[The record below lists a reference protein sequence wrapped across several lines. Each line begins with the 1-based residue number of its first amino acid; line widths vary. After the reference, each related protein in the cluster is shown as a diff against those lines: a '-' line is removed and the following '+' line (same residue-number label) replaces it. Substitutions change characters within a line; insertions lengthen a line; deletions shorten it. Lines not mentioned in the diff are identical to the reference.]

1 MIAYSA
7 TIFSAKAVESNF
19 KHLEDIEP
27 QLARLGELA
36 ERLFH
41 ADAPSSIGKTRSFA
55 ELLGKEVAARA
66 GIEVATRSTFD
77 DVLRILRDDGVL
89 PRDAGELF
97 HFIRRVGN
105 AAVHENAGSAGDAL
119 TALKSAWQL
128 STWFRRGFLGEP
140 KFQPGPFQPPHPPVD
155 ATVELRAEIEKLR
168 ETVRKSEST
177 SDRAQREAREA
188 DTARATAE
196 ERANR
201 EAADRAAA
209 EELLAEVNAAHRRT
223 ELRIAELQQAA
234 ARAPAV
240 KLATFV
246 TAAGQAAEA
255 IEIDEADTRRLIDAR
270 LREAGW
276 TADSDAIRYS
286 IGSRP
291 SLADAVAIAE
301 WPTDNGPV
309 DYALF
314 LKGRCVGVIEAKRKS
329 KDVPAVL
336 EQAKR
341 YARDIKLQLDELFP
355 GAPYQHGAEKPYR
368 VPLAFATNGRAF
380 VKQLATKSGIWI
392 WDTRKATHRPSAL
405 PEWFSPRDIEER
417 LQQDAEAAEALV
429 AETFSYSGLR
439 PYQQDAVRA
448 VEAAMDAG
456 QKDILVAMATGT
468 GKTRTCIVLMYR
480 LLKHKV
486 FRRVLFLVDRNA
498 LGEQTLQALDNTELE
513 GLLKFAST
521 YNVADLD
528 KKLPDKE
535 DRVHVATVQ
544 SMVKRILRPDENAGR
559 PSPGMYDLIIVDEA
573 HRGYVL
579 DAEMREG
586 DIAFRNL
593 EDFLSQYRRVLDYFD
608 ATRVALTATPALHT
622 TEIFGRPVY
631 SYGYRQAVVDGF
643 LIDHQPPRR
652 ITTALSKAGI
662 HFEGGAEVQI
672 IDPKSGQIDLFT
684 TPDVVDFEVQEFNK
698 KVYTVAFN
706 RIVAEVIATEVP
718 PDKPGKT
725 LLFAARNDHADI
737 LVEELRT
744 ALENAYGAQPH
755 NIVQKITGSVDD
767 PGDKIRRFRNDPHPK
782 YAVTVDLLTTG
793 VDIPE
798 ICTLVFVRRVN
809 SRILYDQMIG
819 RATRRADHI
828 GKEVFRI
835 FDAVDIYANLQSV
848 TDMRPVIVD
857 PTITLSGLIQDLGR
871 AEDPEDRAFVRDQIV
886 VKVRQ
891 LLRHVS
897 AEAAMT
903 IADMTEIPPDK
914 LTAKLQTMSPAEI
927 VKLFTAKPRL
937 AGVLDGLRPIRKDDP
952 GIFISEHEDALI
964 SVDDVFEGVSS
975 PEDYITAFERFVRE
989 NVNLVPA
996 LAAATQRPRELTR
1009 KDLKTLAAVLD
1020 EKGYSEAK
1028 LRRAYGR
1035 ARNADIAAH
1044 IIGFVRQAALGDPLV
1059 PYATRVDNALARM
1072 KAAKPWTP
1080 KQRQWLDRIGRALN
1094 EQPVGDASILDE
1106 PAFASKGGF
1115 ETVDRDFDHGLGP
1128 LLHDFNEAIWGGQRA
1143 AS

>member
-1 MIAYSA
+1 M
-7 TIFSAKAVESNF
+7 ESNF
-19 KHLEDIEP
+19 RHLLGVEP

-41 ADAPSSIGKTRSFA
+41 TDAPSSIGKTRAFA
-55 ELLGKEVAARA
+55 ELLGREVAARA
-66 GIEVATRSTFD
+66 GIEVDARTTLD
-77 DVLRILRDDGVL
+77 ELLRLLRDDGAL
-89 PRDAGELF
+89 PRDAGDLF
-97 HFIRRVGN
+97 HYIRRVGN
-105 AAVHENAGSAGDAL
+105 AAVHQNIGSAGDAL
-119 TALKSAWQL
+119 TALKAAWQL

-140 KFQPGPFQPPHPPVD
+140 KFQPGPFQPPRPPVD
-155 ATVELRAEIEKLR
+155 ATAELRAEIEKLR
-168 ETVRKSEST
+168 QSVRQSEST
-177 SDRAQREAREA
+177 VERAQREAREA
-188 DTARATAE
+188 EAARASAE
-196 ERANR
+196 ERARR
-201 EAADRAAA
+201 EAEDRKAA
-209 EELLAEVNAAHRRT
+209 EELLAEVNAAHRQT
-223 ELRIAELQQAA
+223 EHRLAEMQRVAA
-234 ARAPAV
+234 QAPAAEIIAL
-240 KLATFV
+240 K
-246 TAAGQAAEA
+246 TAAETAASA
-255 IEIDEADTRRLIDAR
+255 VEIDEADTRRLIDAR

-276 TADSDAIRYS
+276 TADSDTIRYS
-286 IGSRP
+286 AGSRP
-291 SLADAVAIAE
+291 NLAEAVAIAE
-301 WPTDNGPV
+301 WPTESGPV

-336 EQAKR
+336 DQAKR
-341 YARDIKLQLDELFP
+341 YARDIKLQPDELFP
-355 GAPYQHGAEKPYR
+355 GAPYAHSAGKPYR
-368 VPLAFATNGRAF
+368 APLAFATNGRPF
-380 VKQLATKSGIWI
+380 VKQLATKSGIWT
-392 WDTRKATHRPSAL
+392 WDARKATNRPSAL

-417 LQQDAEAAEALV
+417 LQQDAEAAEALA
-429 AETFSYSGLR
+429 AETFSYAGLR

-480 LLKHKV
+480 LLKHKM

-498 LGEQTLQALDNTELE
+498 LGDQTLQALDNTELE

-544 SMVKRILRPDENAGR
+544 SMVKRILRPDEDGGR

-622 TEIFGRPVY
+622 TQIFGRPVY

-652 ITTALSKAGI
+652 IVTALSQAGI
-662 HFEGGAEVQI
+662 RFEGGDEVQV
-672 IDPKSGQIDLFT
+672 IDPRTGQIDLFL

-698 KVYTVAFN
+698 KVYTVEFN
-706 RIVAEVIATEVP
+706 RVVAEVIAAEVP

-725 LLFAARNDHADI
+725 LLFAARDSHADI
-737 LVEELRT
+737 LVDELRK
-744 ALENAYGAQPH
+744 ALEDAHGPQPH
-755 NIVQKITGSVDD
+755 DLVQKITGSPTVDN
-767 PGDKIRRFRNDPHPK
+767 PRDKIRRFRNDPYPK
-782 YAVTVDLLTTG
+782 YVVTVDLLTTG

-819 RATRRADHI
+819 RATRRADYI

-835 FDAVDIYANLQSV
+835 FDAVDIYANLQAV
-848 TDMRPVIVD
+848 TEMRPVIVD
-857 PTITLSGLIQDLGR
+857 PNTTLSGLLQDLGR
-871 AEDPEDRAFVRDQIV
+871 AEDDEDRDFVRDQIV

-897 AEAAMT
+897 AEAAT
-903 IADMTEIPPDK
+903 AITDMTGI
-914 LTAKLQTMSPAEI
+914 TAETLAANLRTMPPAEI
-927 VKLFTAKPRL
+927 VKLFAAKPRL
-937 AGVLDGLRPIRKDDP
+937 APLLEGLKPIRAGDP
-952 GIFISEHEDALI
+952 GIFISEHEDTLV
-964 SVDDVFEGVSS
+964 SVEDVFEGVTS

-1009 KDLKTLAAVLD
+1009 KDLKTLAVLLD
-1020 EKGYSEAK
+1020 QKGYSEAK

-1035 ARNADIAAH
+1035 VRNADIAAH

-1059 PYATRVDNALARM
+1059 SYATRVDNALARM
-1072 KAAKPWTP
+1072 KAAKPWTT
-1080 KQRQWLDRIGRALN
+1080 KQRQWLDRIGRALK
-1094 EQPVGDASILDE
+1094 EQPVGDPSILDE

-1115 ETVDRDFDHGLGP
+1115 ETVDRDFDHGLAP
-1128 LLHDFNEAIWGGQRA
+1128 LLQDFNAEIWA
-1143 AS
+1143 KSA